1 MNWATLLKYL
11 GPIISALLAA
21 LTSHNATGIQS
32 GAFVADATNLS
43 ITGATGLGSLLS
55 LIAGLIGSYKSTGK
69 LPVFD
74 VVEIAALESLG
85 AALAKDGDTE
95 GLALLSPL
103 SRHVVTRKGAHFSLD
118 QLLNPQQ

>member
-1 MNWATLLKYL
+1 MC
-11 GPIISALLAA
+11 S
-21 LTSHNATGIQS
+21 S
-32 GAFVADATNLS
+32 D
-43 ITGATGLGSLLS
+43 
-55 LIAGLIGSYKSTGK
+55 LIGSYKSTGK

-118 QLLNPQQ
+118 QLLNPQQLDKLAKLVSDKAKEVHS